1 MKLYDTWRNMAEMQ
15 TTPEMQAA
23 YWNEYFAAETENYI
37 KILANKDHV
46 YEGTMEELAKGF
58 GMETVVFCGFM
69 DGINESLKSGYDVE
83 TLEETSEVKLDV
95 DFEKLYYNML
105 EAKAKWLYTLPEWE
119 DVLSAETRQEIT
131 RTWRK
136 SKQVVN
142 ENKVGR
148 NDPCPC
154 GSGKKYKK
162 CCGKDA

>member
-1 MKLYDTWRNMAEMQ
+1 
-15 TTPEMQAA
+15 
-23 YWNEYFAAETENYI
+23 
-37 KILANKDHV
+37 
-46 YEGTMEELAKGF
+46 MEELAKEF

-83 TLEETSEVKLDV
+83 ALEETSEVKLDV

>member
-46 YEGTMEELAKGF
+46 YEGTMEELAKEF

-83 TLEETSEVKLDV
+83 ALEETSEVKLDV
-95 DFEKLYYNML
+95 DFLH
-105 EAKAKWLYTLPEWE
+105 
-119 DVLSAETRQEIT
+119 QEG
-131 RTWRK
+131 RK
-136 SKQVVN
+136 
-142 ENKVGR
+142 R
-148 NDPCPC
+148 
-154 GSGKKYKK
+154 
-162 CCGKDA
+162 